1 MGKSGKTVKRE
12 TKGRGLSYERFIVA
26 FKKNLSDF
34 LFFLSDT
41 LNLFT
46 V

>member
-26 FKKNLSDF
+26 FKKKIVRF
-34 LFFLSDT
+34 FFLSDT

>member
-26 FKKNLSDF
+26 FKKKNCQI
-34 LFFLSDT
+34 FFLSDT

>member
-26 FKKNLSDF
+26 FKKKKICQI
-34 LFFLSDT
+34 FFLSDT